1 MATLPVGSIGSLIA
15 TNLAQLPSTKVRL
28 ILRRKDL
35 ASALFTSHDTNPT
48 RASPASPLEP
58 LLTLTMERSG
68 LARRTSGLEVE
79 ITPSPQDKLEIGRNA
94 MGGGAGGGGA
104 ISGTSSKFPDLVR
117 NDPIDTLFI
126 TTKAPQ
132 TLPAL
137 HALLPR
143 LSSASTI
150 VLCQNGMG
158 VLEGLLDK
166 YWPDD
171 TSGASGSQL
180 ELGSRGGR
188 PSFVCATTS
197 HGVWRKG
204 VGHFVHAGLG
214 DLKFGVVPNRAVQ
227 SSLAAMVDA
236 PWGELF
242 NNPLLNPRSLV
253 SPTLSHLPLNPL
265 TASLHNTLDALLRLS
280 DLHPSWLPLP
290 TFQLAQLQKLA
301 VNTSVNALT
310 AVLGVHNGALVG
322 SQHAKK
328 VVESVS
334 LECSAVFAAHVA
346 REEGRWSPP
355 PLSPDPDRPT
365 RSHPPPPPLPLSHP
379 LSAPSLTDYTLR
391 VLFHTSTNLSST
403 LQDILN
409 TSPAPIGPSP
419 SSPTRTEIDYMNG
432 YVVALGRRYGIPTPV
447 TDSLRS
453 LLLLKEELLRGGA
466 VDRVVETRSTEL
478 EPRSGHMSIF
488 RDSRA
493 RKGEKEGE
501 RPVYARARSQEGLR
515 RKYSDRRSREERERQ
530 AG

>member
-1 MATLPVGSIGSLIA
+1 M
-15 TNLAQLPSTKVRL
+15 
-28 ILRRKDL
+28 
-35 ASALFTSHDTNPT
+35 
-48 RASPASPLEP
+48 
-58 LLTLTMERSG
+58 
-68 LARRTSGLEVE
+68 E

-94 MGGGAGGGGA
+94 MGGASTS
-104 ISGTSSKFPDLVR
+104 SGTSTKFPDLVR

-171 TSGASGSQL
+171 TSGASGSHL

-204 VGHFVHAGLG
+204 VWHFVHAGLG

-236 PWGELF
+236 PWGEPY

-290 TFQLAQLQKLA
+290 TFQIAQLQKLA

-310 AVLGVHNGALVG
+310 AILGVHNGALVG
-322 SQHAKK
+322 SQPAKK
-328 VVESVS
+328 VIESVS

-355 PLSPDPDRPT
+355 PLDPERPA
-365 RSHPPPPPLPLSHP
+365 RAHPPPPPLPLSHP

-432 YVVALGRRYGIPTPV
+432 YVAALGRRYGIPTPV

-453 LLLLKEELLRGGA
+453 LLLLKEELLRGG
-466 VDRVVETRSTEL
+466 EI
-478 EPRSGHMSIF
+478 G
-488 RDSRA
+488 RA
-493 RKGEKEGE
+493 H
-501 RPVYARARSQEGLR
+501 V
-515 RKYSDRRSREERERQ
+515 
-530 AG
+530 